1 MSKRCGFCG
10 EVLFSTL
17 SIGDQFKCGT
27 IINGSEATQHA
38 YCKRL
43 CGDPENA
50 KTKRPAMVRE
60 QGDVPRYDGSR
71 GRWSPVRDA
80 IMLMRPGQTIY
91 FEECD
96 RQAANRAM
104 HLIAYKISHK
114 VLFRHDKGS
123 GRGCHVSMVGSVEN
137 MEVGDARLYSD
148 SLKHTFTRLKT
159 LNDDALR
166 GRDGAGVYTFD
177 LIEGVFW
184 IRSVS

>member
-17 SIGDQFKCGT
+17 SIGDQFRCGT
-27 IINGSEATQHA
+27 IINGSEATQHP
-38 YCKRL
+38 YCARL
-43 CGDPENA
+43 CGVAGFE

-60 QGDVPRYDGSR
+60 QGDTPHYDGSR

-80 IMLMRPGQTIY
+80 IMLMGPGQTIY
-91 FEECD
+91 IEECD

-104 HLIAYKISHK
+104 HLIAYKIAHK

-137 MEVGDARLYSD
+137 MEVGDSRLYSD
-148 SLKHTFTRLKT
+148 SLRHTLTRLKT

-166 GRDGAGVYTFD
+166 GRDGAGVYTMD

-184 IRSVS
+184 IRRVR